1 MLYHSSC
8 HWSIPYQ
15 QVVTY
20 HLSIPQFFTE
30 FQQILTVLISVMIE
44 CLVQCGGLPNT
55 SVGYY
60 RESTVSRVPII
71 IGVILTLCN
80 CWSHS
85 ISKGHYY
92 YNYYHCSHFK
102 FIAVSTAR
110 SYHRFHASRDWSK
123 IINQGTFPSSF
134 SFHCSNTL
142 LKIRAVPNKVV
153 FCNSTVLNLDA

>member
-1 MLYHSSC
+1 MANALHLLCQLVSSSHFLLYSGIKDNLITINSSGDKESPCKIPLYYIIIIIIIIIIMLYHSSC

-80 CWSHS
+80 C
-85 ISKGHYY
+85 
-92 YNYYHCSHFK
+92 
-102 FIAVSTAR
+102 
-110 SYHRFHASRDWSK
+110 
-123 IINQGTFPSSF
+123 
-134 SFHCSNTL
+134 
-142 LKIRAVPNKVV
+142 
-153 FCNSTVLNLDA
+153 